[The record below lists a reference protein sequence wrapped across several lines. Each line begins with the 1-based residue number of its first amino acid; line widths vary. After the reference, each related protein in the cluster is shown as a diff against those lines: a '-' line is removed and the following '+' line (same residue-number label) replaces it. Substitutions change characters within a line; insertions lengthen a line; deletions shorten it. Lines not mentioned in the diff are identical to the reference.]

1 MRVEASCAYVSRHL
15 CRDRLPAEPEP
26 SPSLQF
32 EPVLDDAA
40 PLVDIVV
47 RGLPYQVSSHARL
60 PYASRCVTCS
70 TGLRVVGP

>member
-1 MRVEASCAYVSRHL
+1 MCHGTY
-15 CRDRLPAEPEP
+15 AETACQPNRNP